1 MKRFYN
7 NTKMSGAFSKALRV
21 VALLCVLMGFTSSAW
36 GATYYLWYNAKSNE
50 PNYKDGNFTMS
61 AGATLTNNK
70 CVWTISNLR
79 KDNSYFYIST
89 SSTYSE
95 SNLKSVNITVNNPN
109 DAVVNSVGKQDYG
122 TKVGFYVSCK
132 TAGSTVTITIDFSSN
147 SQYVVSPVGGTA
159 ATCTAAGTITDATY
173 DGSKVVLT
181 GNITELCTNNS
192 VTYGFDYS
200 TDAKNWYNIST
211 TTKSSTGTVSQEWT
225 GFTKGTTY
233 YFRLSINS
241 TTDNNT
247 KSLTIPSSSSTQ
259 TNCDK
264 IIYLNPGV
272 WEHTDGQRYAAYF
285 FGGSSSGVWV
295 NMTGTT
301 SCDGLY
307 YVEIPEGGYTKVLFG
322 RMNPNTTDNNF
333 GDSMYNQTVDC
344 SLEDGKNQYNI
355 TGWGDQKSTVASPIE
370 STCTEGCIVAGSG
383 DLLLSSKPIVNKQN
397 KVATVSAYLARNAG
411 CKTITEYGFVYCTS
425 ANEEECTPDANS
437 EKVTRDGSLIRG
449 QEYSMN
455 IPNLDDGLTYYYRAY
470 ILADG
475 TPILSDEIRSFATD
489 PCIPQYGG
497 LSDKYEDGTPIVYT
511 INADPTFKANDC
523 KLYFNSLQ
531 DAIDH
536 LKATNTRDNDFQY
549 VTLSNGSYN
558 LNQPV
563 EMRVAYYDDDPDSDV
578 RTNMYFGKS
587 YDSSSDKTA
596 GEDDPK
602 NINLIKDFNRNGADK
617 DNTLTIKAGNSK
629 AKPLIHHIVIRNSKN
644 IVLDSLAIYSDQRD
658 NNDSE
663 EGIQTLG
670 DNALEIDIDNGNK
683 QLGWL
688 DHDPGYFA
696 DANILIQN
704 CIINSDGFTGIHVHA
719 YDGITFKNN
728 EFEAK
733 FESTSENDINWGASA
748 KFMRCKNIKFIQ
760 NNFVGDHATLLWVQE
775 SQNFLVMNNVFWNT
789 NNYYNSSYRTPTS
802 IMLNV
807 QKSVNVT
814 GIDILYNTFFLED
827 NSKNSNWKYNF
838 LTMRKLE
845 YNSDGSGSI
854 NNILQDNIQ
863 FMYNNCYSYD
873 DAVIGRDDNPFDGKD
888 LSAHN
893 NFCPN
898 NFWSKYDQDKKDSGE
913 DVTKSVFAFGC
924 TNNKLINVKTQ
935 MCKGSVITPRS
946 LMIKGQELNLGK
958 KPTTLKSNI
967 TLEGKEIYADRYNLN
982 VRPSSGDGWTYGA
995 YQSKE
1000 ATPVHTIYWVG
1011 VNDNWDDRNNW
1022 EYDVEEDG
1030 EIKRIPVSCANT
1042 FSENLKVIIEEIG
1055 TYEITGGRQWPK
1067 VPASFT
1073 ENRTNSDYGE
1083 HVSAGLGTI
1092 DNPTKFADHIEV
1104 EYGAGIIGV
1113 ENLNKAGDQLRY
1125 TSAATNLVAPRS
1137 QWLLVGPVIK
1147 PFNEETKDIEDDVRD
1162 IVSNDYFLNHFP
1174 AVYMKGAYLTKDNE
1188 DNTVAKWDASFPDL
1202 NKAVVQK
1209 SAYAIELP
1217 DEYGTEKNT
1226 ASYYNA
1232 TFGTSYDPTEAHP
1245 YRFNGRF
1252 YNEDSELIYTGLT
1265 ENEPVLLNNTYPA
1278 NIDAYKLNSENGTVQ
1293 IYNYAN
1299 KSFEA
1304 SPKDGSAILSQHA
1317 FVITPRASTLTIN
1330 KDYFLNTSTR
1340 HRSSTIVN
1348 PNCRVEVRNT
1358 KYNTASNVVVMVDE
1372 FKDDEADYSVDAP
1385 KIYNG
1390 MEKSLPDMYVMRYDK
1405 TWSGIRV
1412 PSMEEAIP
1420 LGIRINRK
1428 NTPVEFNLV
1437 SKEELGDIIL
1447 EDRGE
1452 GKFYN
1457 LSEGEKCTVS
1467 DLQKGECIGRFFLYL
1482 SEPNMEEDDDNV
1494 TTEVEEEVSSENGII
1509 IMSKENGVVVSCS
1522 SDIELKTIYI
1532 NDMSGKTAMFNVS
1545 GQYAEIELPVAQ
1557 GVYTVNVIGDT
1568 ATKTGKVILK

>member
-7 NTKMSGAFSKALRV
+7 NTLMSGAFSKALRV
-21 VALLCVLMGFTSSAW
+21 VALLCVLLGFSGSAW
-36 GATYYLWYNAKSNE
+36 GAKYYIDASCISGVQQISWLQATGGNSSGDLIPQNTTFDGKSAFQFEANSGTIVRMQLKISSNGQVKYPAIHNISLSSSNCIELSYDGNNLGHTMKTYSTLKCAGGCTPSATITGAEYKNGNINLSGTLTETCSKDTYYGWQWMCL
-50 PNYKDGNFTMS
+50 G
-61 AGATLTNNK
+61 
-70 CVWTISNLR
+70 
-79 KDNSYFYIST
+79 
-89 SSTYSE
+89 
-95 SNLKSVNITVNNPN
+95 
-109 DAVVNSVGKQDYG
+109 
-122 TKVGFYVSCK
+122 
-132 TAGSTVTITIDFSSN
+132 
-147 SQYVVSPVGGTA
+147 
-159 ATCTAAGTITDATY
+159 DATWNATHIEGNY
-173 DGSKVVLT
+173 PDKNSHHTTSKGHNYSASWDKFET
-181 GNITELCTNNS
+181 GK
-192 VTYGFDYS
+192 TY
-200 TDAKNWYNIST
+200 I
-211 TTKSSTGTVSQEWT
+211 
-225 GFTKGTTY
+225 
-233 YFRLSINS
+233 FRAYAYQNS
-241 TTDNNT
+241 TFFTDGRT
-247 KSLTIPSSSSTQ
+247 LSVYIPTSEEEEEES
-259 TNCDK
+259 NCDK
-264 IIYLNPGV
+264 IIYLKPNAN
-272 WEHTDGQRYAAYF
+272 WKKDDAARFAIYF
-285 FGGSSSGVWV
+285 FNSTSSKWID
-295 NMTGTT
+295 MTATT
-301 SCDGLY
+301 GDDCSGLY
-307 YVEIPEGGYTKVLFG
+307 HAEIPDGYTSLIFC
-322 RMNPNTTDNNF
+322 RMNKNIEENSWTNDNGNGPFWNKTSDLVVPTDNNNLYTINDDAWSTDDK
-333 GDSMYNQTVDC
+333 G
-344 SLEDGKNQYNI
+344 SLIGK
-355 TGWGDQKSTVASPIE
+355 WSE
-370 STCTEGCIVAGSG
+370 STCTEGCTIPGSG
-383 DLLLSSKPIVNKQN
+383 SLVLSTKPIVNKQN
-397 KVATVSAYLARNAG
+397 KVATVSAYFRNNSN
-411 CKTITEYGFVYCTS
+411 CKTISEYGFVYCTTATERPCDPS
-425 ANEEECTPDANS
+425 AS
-437 EKVTRDGSLIRG
+437 SVKVTRNGSLERG
-449 QEYSMN
+449 QEYSQN
-455 IPNLDDGLTYYYRAY
+455 ISELEDGLTYYYRAY
-470 ILADG
+470 IKFADG
-475 TPILSDEIRSFATD
+475 STMLSKDVNSFAMD
-489 PCIPQYGG
+489 PCIPQ
-497 LSDKYEDGTPIVYT
+497 ECCGTKAIVYT
-511 INADPTFKANDC
+511 IDATFSKDNLC
-523 KLYFNSLQ
+523 KLQFKNLQ
-531 DAIDH
+531 TAIDH
-536 LKATNTRDNDFQY
+536 LKETSELESDNKFKY
-549 VTLSNGSYN
+549 VTKSGDSYN

-587 YDSSSDKTA
+587 YVSNSDKTA

-602 NINLIKDFNRNGADK
+602 NINLIKDFNRNGANK
-617 DNTLTIKAGNSK
+617 ANTLTIKAGNSK

-658 NNDSE
+658 TDASK

-670 DNALEIDIDNGNK
+670 DNALEIDINNGNK
-683 QLGWL
+683 KDGWL
-688 DHDPGYFA
+688 DHDPGDFA

-789 NNYYNSSYRTPTS
+789 NNYYNSKYRTPSS

-814 GIDILYNTFFLED
+814 GIDILYNTFFLAD
-827 NSKNSNWKYNF
+827 NLISSNWKYNF

-845 YNSDGSGSI
+845 YKSDGSGSI
-854 NNILQDNIQ
+854 NNILQDYIQ

-873 DAVIGRDDNPFDGKD
+873 DAVIGRDDIPFDGKD
-888 LSAHN
+888 LSAHK

-898 NFWSKYDQDKKDSGE
+898 NFWSQYDENKNPKPTVSA
-913 DVTKSVFAFGC
+913 FAFGC
-924 TNNKLINVKTQ
+924 TDNKLINVKTQ

-967 TLEGKEIYADRYNLN
+967 SLEGKEIYADRYNLN

-1055 TYEITGGRQWPK
+1055 TYEITGGRKWPK

-1147 PFNEETKDIEDDVRD
+1147 PFNEETKDIKDDVRN
-1162 IVSNDYFLNHFP
+1162 IISNDYFLNHFP

-1188 DNTVAKWDASFPDL
+1188 GKALAKWDASFPDL
-1202 NKAVVQK
+1202 DKEVIQK

-1304 SPKDGSAILSQHA
+1304 NPKDGSAILSQHA
-1317 FVITPRASTLTIN
+1317 FVITPTANRLEIN
-1330 KDYFLNTSTR
+1330 KEYFLNTSTR
-1340 HRSSTIVN
+1340 HRSSAIVN

-1412 PSMEEAIP
+1412 PYMEEAIP
-1420 LGIRINRK
+1420 LGIRVNRK

-1437 SKEELGDIIL
+1437 SKEELGDVIL
-1447 EDRGE
+1447 EDRAE

-1482 SEPNMEEDDDNV
+1482 SEPRVEEDDDV

-1509 IMSKENGVVVSCS
+1509 IMTKEDGVVVSCS
-1522 SDIELKTIYI
+1522 ADIELRTIYI

-1545 GQYAEIELPVAQ
+1545 GQYAEIELPVAK

>member
-7 NTKMSGAFSKALRV
+7 NTKMSGSFSKALRV
-21 VALLCVLMGFTSSAW
+21 VALLCVLLGFSSSMF
-36 GATYYLWYNAKSNE
+36 GNTYYIDASCISGVQQISWLQATGGNTSGDLIPQNTTFDGKSAFQFEANSGTTVRMQLKISSNGQVKYPAIHNISLSTSNCIE
-50 PNYKDGNFTMS
+50 LSYDGNNLGHTM
-61 AGATLTNNK
+61 K
-70 CVWTISNLR
+70 
-79 KDNSYFYIST
+79 
-89 SSTYSE
+89 TYST
-95 SNLKSVNITVNNPN
+95 LK
-109 DAVVNSVGKQDYG
+109 
-122 TKVGFYVSCK
+122 C
-132 TAGSTVTITIDFSSN
+132 AG
-147 SQYVVSPVGGTA
+147 G
-159 ATCTAAGTITDATY
+159 CTPAGTITDATY

-181 GNITELCTNNS
+181 GNITELCTNTS

-211 TTKSSTGTVSQEWT
+211 TTKSSTGTVSQEWTT

-272 WEHTDGQRYAAYF
+272 WKQGEERFAAYF
-285 FGGSSSGVWV
+285 SNGSSNDVWV
-295 NMTGTT
+295 NMTATT

-307 YVEIPEGGYTKVLFG
+307 YVEIPEGGYAKVQFG
-322 RMNPNTTDNNF
+322 RMNPDRNDNSFVHNDQN
-333 GDSMYNQTVDC
+333 GPMYNISNIQDIPTD
-344 SLEDGKNQYNI
+344 DNI
-355 TGWGDQKSTVASPIE
+355 TLSIGNNWDNSGNIWIST
-370 STCTEGCIVAGSG
+370 TCTEGCIVAGSG

-489 PCIPQYGG
+489 PCIPQECCG
-497 LSDKYEDGTPIVYT
+497 DNTIIYT
-511 INADPTFKANDC
+511 IDATFSKDNLC
-523 KLYFNSLQ
+523 KLQFRNLQ
-531 DAIDH
+531 TAIDH
-536 LKATNTRDNDFQY
+536 LKETSELESDNKFKY
-549 VTLSNGSYN
+549 VTKSGDSYN

-578 RTNMYFGKS
+578 RTNMYFGKE
-587 YDSSSDKTA
+587 YDSNSDKTA
-596 GEDDPK
+596 GEENPK
-602 NINLIKDFNRNGADK
+602 NINLIKDFNRDGANK
-617 DNTLTIKAGNSK
+617 VNTLTIKAGNSK

-670 DNALEIDIDNGNK
+670 DNALEIDINNGNK
-683 QLGWL
+683 KEGWL
-688 DHDPGYFA
+688 DHDPGYFD

-728 EFEAK
+728 EFEAR

-748 KFMRCKNIKFIQ
+748 KFMRCMNIKFIQ

-1125 TSAATNLVAPRS
+1125 TSAATNLVAPRN

-1188 DNTVAKWDASFPDL
+1188 GNALAKWDASFPDL

-1232 TFGTSYDPTEAHP
+1232 TYGTSYDPTEAHP

-1265 ENEPVLLNNTYPA
+1265 KNEPVLLNNTYPA
-1278 NIDAYKLNSENGTVQ
+1278 NIDAYKLNYENGTVQ
-1293 IYNYAN
+1293 IYNYEN

-1304 SPKDGSAILSQHA
+1304 NPKEGSAILSQHA
-1317 FVITPRASTLTIN
+1317 FVITPIANELTID
-1330 KDYFLNTSTR
+1330 KDYFLNSSTR

-1412 PSMEEAIP
+1412 TSMEEAIP